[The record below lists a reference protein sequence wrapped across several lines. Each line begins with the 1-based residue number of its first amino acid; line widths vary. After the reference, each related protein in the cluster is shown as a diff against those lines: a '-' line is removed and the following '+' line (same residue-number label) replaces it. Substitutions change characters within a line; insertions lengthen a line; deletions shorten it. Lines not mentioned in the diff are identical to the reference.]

1 MTGVSTLGQALRQ
14 IDNISAQQ
22 KLFSQLGKDKAN
34 DEQQSIPE
42 FFMKISD
49 IENRFMIKILKKIT

>member
-22 KLFSQLGKDKAN
+22 KLFSQLSTQMATGKKT
-34 DEQQSIPE
+34 QSYAGLNTDALTSLRSRTQLE
-42 FFMKISD
+42 YRNF
-49 IENRFMIKILKKIT
+49 

>member
-1 MTGVSTLGQALRQ
+1 MCYSM
-14 IDNISAQQ
+14 Q

-49 IENRFMIKILKKIT
+49 IENRFMIRILKKVT